1 MNADEWTTAVSV
13 VGLAV
18 CTAGSWVVSIELWM
32 RNRALRE
39 QAAAESARTERYR
52 AHLCRVACRA
62 VCVDALWQER
72 DAAIAECDARSE
84 RERMLELEVENLR
97 AQAGRGAA

>member
-13 VGLAV
+13 VGLA
-18 CTAGSWVVSIELWM
+18 CLTAGSWVVSLDLWS
-32 RNRALRE
+32 RNRHLRE
-39 QAAAESARTERYR
+39 MAAAESARSERYR

-72 DAAIAECDARSE
+72 DAAIAECDQRSE
-84 RERMLELEVENLR
+84 RERMLELEVEALR
-97 AQAGRGAA
+97 AQASRGAA